1 MSEVTRA
8 DAELTALVLD
18 LENRRH
24 QALIA
29 VDIAALDE
37 MFDEDLVHIHAP
49 GLTHNKAQ
57 LLEHVDKRRP
67 YLETRRGELT
77 MRLIGDVLIVTG
89 PLTNRLRAPEGGE
102 RTIGGVVTQ
111 VLRRVDKRT
120 WRFLSFQMTPTG
132 EHDWP
137 TLPSEQWTPA
147 IPIAESS
154 APNEK

>member
-1 MSEVTRA
+1 MSEVTQA
-8 DAELTALVLD
+8 DAQLTALVLD

-29 VDIAALDE
+29 VDLAALDA

-49 GLTHNKAQ
+49 GLTHNKTQ

-77 MRLIGDVLIVTG
+77 IRVIGDVLIVTG
-89 PLTNRLRAPEGGE
+89 PLTNRLRSPEGGE

-111 VLRRVDKRT
+111 VLRRDNAGT

-132 EHDWP
+132 EHVWP
-137 TLPSEQWTPA
+137 TLPGEQWTSA
-147 IPIAESS
+147 EPIAGTP